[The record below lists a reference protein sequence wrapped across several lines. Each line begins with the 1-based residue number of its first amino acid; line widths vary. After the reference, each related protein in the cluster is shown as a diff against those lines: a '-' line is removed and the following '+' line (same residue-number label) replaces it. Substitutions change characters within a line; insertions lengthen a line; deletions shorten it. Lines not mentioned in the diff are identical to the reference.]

1 MSLSPGSCRFCT
13 SIAGDGLDNGDK
25 DPSETTILS
34 CPAGR
39 MSKEKMLLAEHP
51 LARIAADTPDID

>member
-1 MSLSPGSCRFCT
+1 
-13 SIAGDGLDNGDK
+13 LDNGDK